1 MILRILV
8 NRKYRLPRDKTSLSA
23 NATGVFFFFFFL
35 ILYVP
40 VNSFQLYCDGYFWG
54 EPVLSKD

>member
-23 NATGVFFFFFFL
+23 NATGVFFFFFFFFFDSL
-35 ILYVP
+35 RPSQQFSVILRWV
-40 VNSFQLYCDGYFWG
+40 FLG
-54 EPVLSKD
+54 

>member
-8 NRKYRLPRDKTSLSA
+8 NRKYRLPPDKTSLSA
-23 NATGVFFFFFFL
+23 NATGVFFVVFF

-40 VNSFQLYCDGYFWG
+40 VYSFQLYCDGYFWG

>member
-23 NATGVFFFFFFL
+23 NATGVLFCFL
-35 ILYVP
+35 FDSLRPSLQFSVILRWV
-40 VNSFQLYCDGYFWG
+40 FLG
-54 EPVLSKD
+54 